1 MVRRKGILKNLAN
14 KRNNNE
20 NTGLLGVI
28 LSLFNFHNVN
38 TCKAEDDS
46 FFCKFSRFFSLFI
59 MMFMF
64 TIIVLIILFLFYK
77 FTSKVRGKKR
87 LF

>member
-14 KRNNNE
+14 RRNNNE
-20 NTGLLGVI
+20 GAGLLGVI